1 MINEITS
8 PPVQYTGSK
17 WRIAKWI
24 IERLPAHV
32 CYVEPFCGAA
42 GVFFRKPPSPVECLN
57 DLNGEVI
64 NFFDVLRS
72 QTNDLIRA
80 IELTPWSRFELI
92 RALTA
97 ASDPLERARR
107 FYIRAYQSYTAGEA
121 EKSRGWAIAVNE
133 DRRLRQWGKVSHLYA
148 CAERLKLA
156 QIEHDGA
163 LNVIKRFDD
172 YQTLFYC
179 DPPYVMD
186 TRTSIDY
193 PLEMTDKDH
202 EALAAS
208 LHSIQGMALISGY
221 SSKLY
226 DHLYAD
232 WHKVMI
238 ESRTVNN
245 VKRVECL
252 WLNPAAQS
260 RQAQKRLF

>member
-80 IELTPWSRFELI
+80 IELTPWSRVLFI
-92 RALTA
+92 RARSA
-97 ASDPLERARR
+97 ASYTLER
-107 FYIRAYQSYTAGEA
+107 G
-121 EKSRGWAIAVNE
+121 
-133 DRRLRQWGKVSHLYA
+133 LRQWGKVSHLYA